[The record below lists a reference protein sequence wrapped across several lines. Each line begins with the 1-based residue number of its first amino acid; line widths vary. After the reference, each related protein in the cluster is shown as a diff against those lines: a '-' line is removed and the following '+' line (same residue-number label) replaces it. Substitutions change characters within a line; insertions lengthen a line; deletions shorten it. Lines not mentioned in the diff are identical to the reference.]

1 MMRQCTNRPLTVCPW
16 NVLMGLSCPSLQT
29 WMHMSVL
36 QEANVLLLCQST
48 SSAGAVGDEQTHVN
62 ITIPTLTKLLEE
74 WKFNHMK
81 SGGDAFVPEWK
92 GNCCLASPVWAS
104 HMIVV

>member
-1 MMRQCTNRPLTVCPW
+1 MRKKNHLHSPMGALTVCPW

-48 SSAGAVGDEQTHVN
+48 SSAGAVIHTHKETLRHEEESCSLCQTRTVN
-62 ITIPTLTKLLEE
+62 MCLYLNGRETVVWLLLCER
-74 WKFNHMK
+74 
-81 SGGDAFVPEWK
+81 P
-92 GNCCLASPVWAS
+92 
-104 HMIVV
+104 I

>member
-1 MMRQCTNRPLTVCPW
+1 MLRHCTDKPLTVCPW

-48 SSAGAVGDEQTHVN
+48 SSAGAVGDEQMDVSVTFL
-62 ITIPTLTKLLEE
+62 TLAATGGVK
-74 WKFNHMK
+74 NSK
-81 SGGDAFVPEWK
+81 SHE
-92 GNCCLASPVWAS
+92 
-104 HMIVV
+104 